1 MTSTLKAVRPAC
13 SCCSTVG
20 VCDLCHLVHFLRSA
34 LKWVIMMDVIPSQHF
49 IIYMLAVFVEFII
62 TSRHCA
68 WSSLVLMAACI
79 HIHWFIHHSTEHKLM
94 VRSIWSQKLES
105 PSSQSDMWSRTP
117 LEVEVPTLKLRGT
130 SVNPRLKFNMAALC
144 VNNQK
149 AAHYTVF

>member
-49 IIYMLAVFVEFII
+49 IIYMLAMFVEFII
-62 TSRHCA
+62 TSWHCA

-79 HIHWFIHHSTEHKLM
+79 HVHLFIHHSTEHK
-94 VRSIWSQKLES
+94 
-105 PSSQSDMWSRTP
+105 
-117 LEVEVPTLKLRGT
+117 
-130 SVNPRLKFNMAALC
+130 LKFNMAALC

-149 AAHYTVF
+149 AAHYTVFLVSKSCFCVSVLFACKNYHRVCFYWLVANSANNNNSYQ